1 MALVNSSALV
11 KSASSFTQV
20 ASVSSS
26 SLPSSEEE
34 SVWYPGSE
42 SVAPSGIVGPLRAV
56 SVLSSAVCWD
66 FLSDEGPSPA
76 ISTTSEGVALKN
88 TDNKSLQESISWP
101 WWGMPTTLMETD
113 VGPYVLTYC
122 ETMLPASKHETI
134 KRNHSRH
141 ASHTGSC
148 LSP

>member
-88 TDNKSLQESISWP
+88 TDNKSLQVLRAIPFRVIFFFSFFYLILSRSFIAFTLSDLADTDHHDAITWP
-101 WWGMPTTLMETD
+101 YL
-113 VGPYVLTYC
+113 L
-122 ETMLPASKHETI
+122 
-134 KRNHSRH
+134 
-141 ASHTGSC
+141 SHIGYEDR
-148 LSP
+148 